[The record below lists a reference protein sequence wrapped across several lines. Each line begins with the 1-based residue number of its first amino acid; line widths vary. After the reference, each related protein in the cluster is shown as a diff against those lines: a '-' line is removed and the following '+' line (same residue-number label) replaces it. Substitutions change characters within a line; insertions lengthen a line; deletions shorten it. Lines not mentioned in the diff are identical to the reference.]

1 MQHLKNF
8 MEEIGEIM
16 NYEQVCD
23 DLTRA
28 EKSIK
33 VFMHSE
39 CRTESEKESLKRS
52 LELVREA
59 KENCRLVQAGHTY
72 GHVRA
77 ALTLEIEQA
86 PSFCMQENKNKQKT
100 GGK

>member
-33 VFMHSE
+33 AFMYSE

-59 KENCRLVQAGHTY
+59 KENCRLVQAGHIKSEVTQ
-72 GHVRA
+72 GIH
-77 ALTLEIEQA
+77 
-86 PSFCMQENKNKQKT
+86 M
-100 GGK
+100 GM

>member
-8 MEEIGEIM
+8 MEEIGEIV
-16 NYEQVCD
+16 NYEQVYD

-33 VFMHSE
+33 AFMHSE

-59 KENCRLVQAGHTY
+59 KENCRQVQAGHIKSE
-72 GHVRA
+72 V
-77 ALTLEIEQA
+77 
-86 PSFCMQENKNKQKT
+86 MQ
-100 GGK
+100 GIHMGM